1 MAILLPEFPE
11 EVTFLSALAEQ
22 LPELFAIAVFAPLVY
37 IVVLGKN
44 GKPAER
50 IRKIAKALRRPPQ
63 A

>member
-1 MAILLPEFPE
+1 MSILLPESPE
-11 EVTFLSALAEQ
+11 EVNFLNAFAEQ

-44 GKPAER
+44 GGPAKR
-50 IRKIAKALRRPPQ
+50 IKKIAKALRRPPQ